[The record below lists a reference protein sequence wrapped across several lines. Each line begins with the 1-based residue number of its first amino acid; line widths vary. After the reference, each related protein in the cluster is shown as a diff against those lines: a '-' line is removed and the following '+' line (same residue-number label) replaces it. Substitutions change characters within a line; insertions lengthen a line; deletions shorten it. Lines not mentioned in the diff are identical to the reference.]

1 MKTNAAWKMQPKGDT
16 MAGRR
21 GQYISTS
28 ELDEK
33 IFALIVKDPT
43 LSESEIVKQ
52 ALYKHFN
59 LTRTLKKIKT

>member
-1 MKTNAAWKMQPKGDT
+1 

-33 IFALIVKDPT
+33 IFALIKKRNVSESAVVKD
-43 LSESEIVKQ
+43 
-52 ALYKHFN
+52 ALYKYFN
-59 LTRTLKKIKT
+59 LVNKLNQLGNDPTPKK